1 MRTRNSLAIL
11 VFSLFCLAASSASAA
26 IDELERT
33 LRPGL
38 GVIDRIICVD
48 GVKFF
53 QTTGMGGAATIP
65 VISTIQIYETK
76 SGKVVPATCKPK
88 P

>member
-1 MRTRNSLAIL
+1 MRTKTFFSFILFAGITLAG
-11 VFSLFCLAASSASAA
+11 SAAFAA

-33 LRPGL
+33 IRPGL

-48 GVKFF
+48 GVKLF
-53 QTTGMGGAATIP
+53 QTTGMGGSSTIP
-65 VISTIQIYETK
+65 VISTVQIYETK
-76 SGKVVPATCKPK
+76 SGKVVPATCVPK